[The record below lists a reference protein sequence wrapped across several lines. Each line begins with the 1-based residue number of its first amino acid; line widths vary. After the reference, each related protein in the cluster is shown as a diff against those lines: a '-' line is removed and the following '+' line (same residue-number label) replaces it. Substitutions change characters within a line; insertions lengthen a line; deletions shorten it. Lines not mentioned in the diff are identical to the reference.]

1 MQFKNNT
8 KQRNTSIQGLR
19 SFKDTLP
26 KNLKKIINK
35 KGHIYSETLSNWKYL
50 VGNEL
55 FKVCFP
61 KTFKNS
67 NRFGVSTLVVMVK
80 RGHEVDVEYS
90 KKNILDKMNNFFGY
104 DVVEKL
110 KFISFDDEQKTNS
123 SNETKS
129 NNVAISKYRDKIII
143 LGSFSNLNAE
153 EIKRITVGN
162 KDAKI
167 TIIAFESLTCSHC
180 ANFHKNVY
188 PELKK
193 EYLDT
198 GLAKIE
204 FRHFPLDIAAF
215 NASKVAQ
222 CNNDGNSDIL
232 ESLYAN
238 QQKWVKGSSVEEAN
252 KNLQIFL
259 KNEGFSIDFES
270 CVNNKNIEDFVLN
283 DRIEGAKNFKI
294 SSTPTIIINNKKF
307 EKKLNYKNLKKA
319 LEKMI

>member
-50 VGNEL
+50 VGNKL

-90 KKNILDKMNNFFGY
+90 KKNILDKINNFFGY

-129 NNVAISKYRDKIII
+129 NNVAISRYRDKIKDVR
-143 LGSFSNLNAE
+143 NE
-153 EIKRITVGN
+153 KIK
-162 KDAKI
+162 K
-167 TIIAFESLTCSHC
+167 SLTELT
-180 ANFHKNVY
+180 KVY
-188 PELKK
+188 K
-193 EYLDT
+193 E
-198 GLAKIE
+198 K
-204 FRHFPLDIAAF
+204 
-215 NASKVAQ
+215 
-222 CNNDGNSDIL
+222 
-232 ESLYAN
+232 
-238 QQKWVKGSSVEEAN
+238 
-252 KNLQIFL
+252 
-259 KNEGFSIDFES
+259 
-270 CVNNKNIEDFVLN
+270 
-283 DRIEGAKNFKI
+283 
-294 SSTPTIIINNKKF
+294 
-307 EKKLNYKNLKKA
+307 
-319 LEKMI
+319 